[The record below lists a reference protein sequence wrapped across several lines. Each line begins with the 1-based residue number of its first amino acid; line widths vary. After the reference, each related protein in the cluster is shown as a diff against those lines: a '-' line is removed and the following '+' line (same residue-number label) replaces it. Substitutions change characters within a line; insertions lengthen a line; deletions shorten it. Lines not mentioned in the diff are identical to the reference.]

1 MGQYQIPDSTSAAPS
16 GSAGGG
22 LTGTYPNPTVA
33 TVPATALPLPTSTTL
48 GGVKSLV
55 SSSNNFLTSI
65 GTDGIPV
72 KTQPAF
78 SNLSGAAT
86 QAQLPGVVKSI
97 LLGKIT
103 AADFNTTVDQP
114 VTIASTKY
122 IIQSIVVTNASTNL
136 TLAVGG
142 FYAAAAKSTPVVANT
157 QVYTAL
163 TGASKYVAVTLNAL
177 GLSDIRTETTL
188 YFALTTGQG
197 GAATGDIYIF
207 GLDLT

>member
-1 MGQYQIPDSTSAAPS
+1 MGQYQVPDSSSATPS

-22 LTGTYPNPTVA
+22 LTGTYPNPTIA
-33 TVPATALPLPTSTTL
+33 TVPAAALPVPTASTL
-48 GGVKSLV
+48 GGVKSLAAA
-55 SSSNNFLTSI
+55 SNNFLTSI

-72 KTQPAF
+72 NAQPAF
-78 SNLSGAAT
+78 TNLSGSAT

-97 LLGKIT
+97 LLGKIS
-103 AADFNTTVDQP
+103 AANFNTTADQP

-122 IIQSIVVTNASTNL
+122 VIQSIVVTNASTNL

-142 FYAAAAKSTPVVANT
+142 FYAAASKTTAIVANT

-163 TGASKYVAVTLNAL
+163 TSSSKYLAVTLNAL
-177 GLSDIRTETTL
+177 GLSDVRTETTL

-197 GAATGDIYIF
+197 GVATGDIYIF